1 MAKKFKRLRALGD
14 LLNNLEPDQAELEL
28 GLERTVYVVMA
39 IRTTER
45 DTQKA
50 LGRMLHRIHVIYGKN
65 NVRMFGPVAESDP
78 TEVLGTVNHEIVPYN
93 YRSDIE

>member
-14 LLNNLEPDQAELEL
+14 LLNNMEPDPAESSL

-39 IRTTER
+39 VRTTER
-45 DTQKA
+45 DTNKA

-65 NVRMFGPVAESDP
+65 NVKMFGPVAESDP
-78 TEVLGTVNHEIVPYN
+78 SEVLGTLNGEVVPYN
-93 YRSDIE
+93 YRSDVE